1 MRSFDQRSCKNTTEL
16 RGKEYNSRSFLFH
29 LDELQV
35 HIPDVIPLCVYNAFI
50 LYYANCKSELRTTCN
65 CKQQSVKRFGETS
78 FNRGAESLIS
88 SVH

>member
-1 MRSFDQRSCKNTTEL
+1 MRSIDQRSQL
-16 RGKEYNSRSFLFH
+16 RGKEYNLRSFLFH

-35 HIPDVIPLCVYNAFI
+35 DIPVVIPLRVYYAFI

-65 CKQQSVKRFGETS
+65 CKQQSVKRFGDTS
-78 FNRGAESLIS
+78 VNRGAESLIS